1 MIFIIMNLNEQ
12 ISRIRKLI
20 YEQPQDEFVYHND
33 FNDKSGKLIK
43 LNSPESEQIGYM
55 SLINNDQAK
64 ELDSDIN
71 RLYSNQDWCKKNCEE
86 NYFNKD
92 NTLFAHSLWVEPK
105 FRRQGN
111 AEKLMS
117 HCIDMAKNNGFK
129 YITFITNKDNTPA
142 RGLYDKLGFDTHV
155 SDDSQIFYFRP
166 LY

>member
-1 MIFIIMNLNEQ
+1 MKPE
-12 ISRIRKLI
+12 
-20 YEQPQDEFVYHND
+20 
-33 FNDKSGKLIK
+33 
-43 LNSPESEQIGYM
+43 SPEA
-55 SLINNDQAK
+55 INEASSSTFVAK
-64 ELDSDIN
+64 VPDDCELASSTIAKLLSA
-71 RLYSNQDWCKKNCEE
+71 R
-86 NYFNKD
+86 D

-111 AEKLMS
+111 SEKIMN

-166 LY
+166 L

>member
-20 YEQPQDEFVYHND
+20 YEQTQDEFVYQNE
-33 FNDKSGKLIK
+33 FNDELGKLIK
-43 LNSPESEQIGYM
+43 LVSPELEQIGYIN
-55 SLINNDQAK
+55 LINNDRAK
-64 ELDSDIN
+64 DLDPDFN
-71 RLYSNQDWCKKNCEE
+71 RLYSNQDWCKKNCEKDH
-86 NYFNKD
+86 FNKD

-111 AEKLMS
+111 SEKIMN

-129 YITFITNKDNTPA
+129 YVTLITNKDNIPA
-142 RGLYDKLGFDTHV
+142 QSLYNKLGFDTHV

-166 LY
+166 V